1 MKKNIKIMI
10 VIATALSLSACGCKT
25 QTDDILFWNVDTQI
39 DFMKAN
45 GKLYVQDAEAI
56 APTLAKL
63 TEFAKENN
71 IRVVN
76 SCDYHNE
83 NSAEL
88 SNTPDFI
95 TTFPPHCM
103 QNTKG
108 QNFISETNPENPL
121 VFDWNKQYTINEET
135 LAMENARNIVIR
147 KDLFDVFAGNPNTEK
162 IVETLAPQ
170 KVFVYGVATNVCVNF
185 AVVGLA
191 ERGYEVFVIQDAI
204 QELPKIPVPFELWR
218 EKGITFIQAEEVADY
233 I

>member
-1 MKKNIKIMI
+1 MI
-10 VIATALSLSACGCKT
+10 VVATALSLSACGCKR

-45 GKLYVQDAEAI
+45 GKLYVQNAEAI

-63 TEFAKENN
+63 TEFAKEND

-88 SNTPDFI
+88 SNSPDFI
-95 TTFPPHCM
+95 ATFPPHCM
-103 QNTKG
+103 QNTEG
-108 QNFISETNPENPL
+108 QNFISETNPEHPI
-121 VFDWNKQYTINEET
+121 VFDWDKQYTIDEEM

-191 ERGYEVFVIQDAI
+191 DRGYEVFVIQDAI

-218 EKGITFIQAEEVADY
+218 QKGVTLIQSEEVTDY
-233 I
+233 L